1 MFHILT
7 PELEAETKE
16 VVENLKKP
24 VAELN
29 NKLQEFSHLVDIGFV
44 RFANRELESMSSE
57 YNKDLDEWLKNG
69 AIADFITKMSGTYKH
84 FDIDSY
90 ESKGGNPNDYVSIK
104 KRRVILG
111 SLGSIWIDIPMTG
124 IVNQSSIT
132 KWTRAAFVYSGH
144 WVVLFDP
151 TADGCSFRQ
160 VEESGKYVKRMQCCG
175 VEVDI

>member
-16 VVENLKKP
+16 AVDKLKRP
-24 VAELN
+24 VNELN
-29 NKLQEFSHLVDIGFV
+29 NKLQDFSHLVDIGFV
-44 RFANRELESMSSE
+44 RFANRELESMSRE
-57 YNKDLDEWLKNG
+57 YNKDLDEWLRNG

-84 FDIDSY
+84 FDIDGY
-90 ESKGGNPNDYVSIK
+90 ESQGGNPNDYVSVK
-104 KRRVILG
+104 KRRVLLG
-111 SLGSIWIDIPMTG
+111 ALGSIWIDIPMTG
-124 IVNQSSIT
+124 KVNQRDVT

-151 TADGCSFRQ
+151 TADDCSFRQ
-160 VEESGKYVKRMQCCG
+160 VEESEKYVKNMMSCG